1 MYLGYRHRFR
11 LLSRWQK
18 TAAGFRIPEEN
29 EILFLHLR
37 NGWRWRIRPVC
48 RIRRSEQ
55 GNREKVLPLWWSRR
69 RKDRKREFQVQR
81 SRNRWLMSERE
92 DLRRTSDGYL
102 RSSVRLCLWLSGSFF
117 LQCAFRRFP
126 GVTAKHGIFTDQVKK
141 ISKRTV
147 RLFLT
152 DDGCGAFDIQR
163 L

>member
-37 NGWRWRIRPVC
+37 NGWRWHIRPVC

-102 RSSVRLCLWLSGSFF
+102 RSSVRLCLWPEWQFLSAVCFPQIPRCHSQTWDLHRSGQKD
-117 LQCAFRRFP
+117 LQEDRP
-126 GVTAKHGIFTDQVKK
+126 PLSD
-141 ISKRTV
+141 
-147 RLFLT
+147 
-152 DDGCGAFDIQR
+152 
-163 L
+163 